1 MSQSPSV
8 PTAARANLV
17 LAILFLG
24 MFVFGS
30 AELLVVG
37 VLDLIAVDLRVGI
50 PTAGGLTTAFA
61 VGVAIGGPLLTALTI
76 RYDRRLVLAGALT
89 LFVIGNLVAV
99 VTSLFWVFVAARV
112 LTGAI
117 HGLFIAAAFATAV
130 AAVSPERAGRA
141 ISVVVSG
148 VAVSAAVGVPL
159 GTLLGQVVGWRG
171 AFVAV
176 VVAGVLA
183 LAATLAVV
191 RPTPSSGAGAT
202 DQARHAFAPR
212 VLAVLLLCALVFA
225 SHFAALT
232 FIVPF
237 LAEVTGISGAA
248 VSVFLLAYGVATAI
262 GSIVGGRLADR
273 SAARMLPIAAAGA
286 AVALLALYL
295 VGTIVAL
302 TVVALLIWGVFA
314 WSMAPS
320 LQYRIVGLAGPG
332 GQLAQSL
339 PASAINIGIAL
350 GSLAGGAAIHQHG
363 ATGPILTGLAIAVI
377 AVPVAFATGLLKA
390 PQTTV
395 AEPAPTGSGA

>member
-17 LAILFLG
+17 LATLFLG

-37 VLDLIAVDLRVGI
+37 MLDLIAVDLRIGI
-50 PTAGGLTTAFA
+50 PAAGGLTTAFA

-76 RYDRRLVLAGALT
+76 RYDRRLVLVGALT

-176 VVAGVLA
+176 VVAAVLA
-183 LAATLAVV
+183 LVATLVVV
-191 RPTPSSGAGAT
+191 RPTPSSGGGAT

-237 LAEVTGISGAA
+237 LAEVTGISGAP

-262 GSIVGGRLADR
+262 GSIAGGRLADR
-273 SAARMLPIAAAGA
+273 SAARMLPVAAAGA

-302 TVVALLIWGVFA
+302 TVVVLLIWGVFS

-350 GSLAGGAAIHQHG
+350 GSLAGGAAIHQYG

-377 AVPVAFATGLLKA
+377 AVPVAFVTGLLKA
-390 PQTTV
+390 PRATV